1 MTTGREIAN
10 RQTGEIIELE
20 PEALAVSPA
29 YVQET
34 TKSIALLQDMTRN
47 LLKRGRDFGRT
58 PGTAS
63 DGLWDPGASLIIA
76 GFNCYV
82 GQRRVLR
89 LVDEED
95 KISVIVEVPIIS
107 RQTGK
112 EVGTGVGAA
121 STLETKY
128 KYRWQYPSELKETGY
143 TEEQITS
150 LKTDKKHQGRYR
162 IDNPEH
168 GELLNTLVKQASKRA
183 EVDAAEAL
191 PGVASVLREMFDPRK
206 QEGTQTPQ
214 AEKASKN
221 DKGEYEG
228 PTWQRFFG
236 EIRRLGYTDQEAHQK
251 LGVASFK
258 DWLASGKSLEQAIEF
273 LRGLSS
279 PSDEKVG
286 EAPSDEDN
294 LAPPE
299 LPKTPIFRTWGE
311 LAEAAFKLG
320 VAADEVFKRSGY
332 KKWADFPNFRDAWG
346 IVEEIVNEKAQK
358 PKAC

>member
-10 RQTGEIIELE
+10 RQTGEIIEME
-20 PEALAVSPA
+20 PEALSVSPA

-34 TKSIALLQDMTRN
+34 TKSIALLQDMTKS

-128 KYRWQYPSELKETGY
+128 KYRWLYPAELKEAGY
-143 TEEQITS
+143 TEEQIAG

-162 IDNPEH
+162 TDNPEH

-191 PGVASVLREMFDPRK
+191 PGVASVLREMFNPEK
-206 QEGTQTPQ
+206 QDAQRRPPDGSQPATDNRPPDAGPPGAESETEGEDWTGFW
-214 AEKASKN
+214 
-221 DKGEYEG
+221 GE
-228 PTWQRFFG
+228 T
-236 EIRRLGYTDQEAHQK
+236 RRLGCADAKAVHDK
-251 LGVASFK
+251 LQVGSIK
-258 DWLASGKSLEQAIEF
+258 DDWLAKGKTLKQALEILRGKGEASEKWDKITKAQVKDFDALEKIVKDLCGMTPAQVYQANGVTSRNDMNITAWEAFQAIKAIKF
-273 LRGLSS
+273 
-279 PSDEKVG
+279 
-286 EAPSDEDN
+286 
-294 LAPPE
+294 
-299 LPKTPIFRTWGE
+299 
-311 LAEAAFKLG
+311 
-320 VAADEVFKRSGY
+320 
-332 KKWADFPNFRDAWG
+332 
-346 IVEEIVNEKAQK
+346 EIAR
-358 PKAC
+358 A